1 MKRAFKRP
9 QTIVYRACR
18 IVAMRLTYTFAQDIS
33 FEHSTD
39 VSRPLTEFARSFL
52 TSFEG
57 EGKGRW
63 TGRVGGEFGGAKT
76 FRAGKIVG
84 LDRRH
89 RVLGRTFEDTLE
101 AFFLDEINLV
111 FLERFLE
118 YREVSFVD
126 GKRNCGFYDS
136 LRSRSFSF
144 GRTNNSRCIH
154 EFDEFV
160 S

>member
-18 IVAMRLTYTFAQDIS
+18 IVAMRLTYTFARDIS
-33 FEHSTD
+33 FQRSTD

-63 TGRVGGEFGGAKT
+63 TGRVGGIGRGSSSAKT

-84 LDRRH
+84 LDRK
-89 RVLGRTFEDTLE
+89 G
-101 AFFLDEINLV
+101 
-111 FLERFLE
+111 
-118 YREVSFVD
+118 FVD
-126 GKRNCGFYDS
+126 IVFWGS
-136 LRSRSFSF
+136 RSRTSWRSFF
-144 GRTNNSRCIH
+144 RRN
-154 EFDEFV
+154 
-160 S
+160 